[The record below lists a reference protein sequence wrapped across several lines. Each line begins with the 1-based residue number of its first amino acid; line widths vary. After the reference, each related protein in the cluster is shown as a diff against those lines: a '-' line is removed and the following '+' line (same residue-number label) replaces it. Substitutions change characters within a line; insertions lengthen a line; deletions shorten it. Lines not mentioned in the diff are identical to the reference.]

1 MELNEAM
8 LLLKHPLIENN
19 KHEQYWADLG
29 CGEGLFTKALCYIL
43 PSGGTMYAY
52 DLKTPHLPTNI
63 NGVNI
68 ETGRLD
74 FVKEDLN
81 LFNLHGIL
89 MANSIHYVPD
99 KISLLNKLKRSL
111 RPGGFFIFVEYDTDA
126 PVSHWVPYP
135 MSFASL
141 KKIAGELG
149 WQQPGLIATKN
160 SIYRRSALYSAIMAI

>member
-19 KHEQYWADLG
+19 NHEQYWADLG
-29 CGEGLFTKALCYIL
+29 CGEGLFTKALCCLI
-43 PSGGTMYAY
+43 PSRGTVYAC
-52 DLKTPHLPTNI
+52 DLKTPHLPTTI

-74 FVKEDLN
+74 FVKEDLS

-89 MANSIHYVPD
+89 MANSIHYVPG

-111 RPGGFFIFVEYDTDA
+111 RPGGFFLFVEYDTDLSV
-126 PVSHWVPYP
+126 PGWVPYP

-149 WQQPGLIATKN
+149 CEQPEIIAMKN
-160 SIYRRSALYSAIMAI
+160 SIYGRSSLYSAIVVV

>member
-8 LLLKHPLIENN
+8 LLLKHPLTENN

-29 CGEGLFTKALCYIL
+29 CGEGLFTKALCSML
-43 PSGGTMYAY
+43 PSRSRIYAC
-52 DLKTPHLPTNI
+52 DLKTPHLPTTI
-63 NGVNI
+63 NGVDI

-74 FVKEDLN
+74 FVKEDLS

-111 RPGGFFIFVEYDTDA
+111 RPGGFFLFVEYDTDA
-126 PVSHWVPYP
+126 PVPHWVPYP

-149 WQQPGLIATKN
+149 CKQPEFIATKN
-160 SIYRRSALYSAIMAI
+160 SIYHRSFLYSAIMVV